1 MWINHFSDIYSC
13 VAISG
18 LGSHAF
24 GSWKDRDSH
33 FMWLRDALPN
43 HLQGARVLIY
53 GYDSKLAESRSY
65 QNLEDVASKFRQS
78 LSVVLGGRTSSRPLI
93 FIAHSLGGLVLKQAM
108 IEMASEDASAA
119 ELENFKSTF
128 AILFFGVPNQGMDIR
143 SLHAMVRGQPNEP
156 FTSYFDRDAGFLHQL
171 INKFRETF
179 YFQDSHI
186 ISFFETKASPT
197 AKLDSTGRWS
207 MSGEPAVL
215 VDRHSAKS
223 GRPWEDQRSHLY
235 PINCTH
241 SDMVKFCEHDDDLGV
256 ILDRLTRFVYM
267 APAVI
272 KSRWKNHAEVSSPSN
287 RNLVSDSVL
296 SSPTIV
302 LPASKSQSSG
312 PDILSKPSN
321 KKELETLPTKI
332 NAPSNFKPIV
342 PASDDSLQEPGSF
355 KSQRAQVKKIF
366 DTTVKGQYKEREGG
380 YSRVGVLFLSWL
392 DGRYF
397 DESEVYRYCAAL
409 VHEAISHTN

>member
-1 MWINHFSDIYSC
+1 MRFNQISNTPSC

-33 FMWLRDALPN
+33 FMWLRDALPVR
-43 HLQGARVLIY
+43 LRGARVLIY

-78 LSVVLGGRTSSRPLI
+78 LSVVLGGRTRSRPLI
-93 FIAHSLGGLVLKQAM
+93 FVAHSLGGLVLKQAV
-108 IEMASEDASAA
+108 IEMASENASAA
-119 ELENFKSTF
+119 ESENFKATF

-156 FTSYFDRDAGFLHQL
+156 FTSYLDRDAGFLYQL

-179 YFQDSHI
+179 HFQDSHI
-186 ISFFETKASPT
+186 ISFFETKAFPT

-223 GRPWEDQRSHLY
+223 GGFWEDQRSHLY

-241 SDMVKFCEHDDDLGV
+241 SDMVKFGEHDDDLDI
-256 ILDRLTRFVYM
+256 ILDRMTKFVYM

-272 KSRWKNHAEVSSPSN
+272 KYRWENHAEVSSPPN
-287 RNLVSDSVL
+287 RKLVSGRLL
-296 SSPTIV
+296 SSSPIV
-302 LPASKSQSSG
+302 LPASTSQFSG
-312 PDILSKPSN
+312 PDVPSGPS
-321 KKELETLPTKI
+321 EKI
-332 NAPSNFKPIV
+332 
-342 PASDDSLQEPGSF
+342 E
-355 KSQRAQVKKIF
+355 
-366 DTTVKGQYKEREGG
+366 
-380 YSRVGVLFLSWL
+380 
-392 DGRYF
+392 
-397 DESEVYRYCAAL
+397 
-409 VHEAISHTN
+409 

>member
-1 MWINHFSDIYSC
+1 
-13 VAISG
+13 
-18 LGSHAF
+18 
-24 GSWKDRDSH
+24 
-33 FMWLRDALPN
+33 MWLRDALPD

-65 QNLEDVASKFRQS
+65 QNLEDVASKFRQT
-78 LSVVLGGRTSSRPLI
+78 LSVVLGGRISSRPLI
-93 FIAHSLGGLVLKQAM
+93 FVAHSLGGLVLKQAM

-119 ELENFKSTF
+119 ESENFKSTF

-171 INKFRETF
+171 INKFREKF
-179 YFQDSHI
+179 HFQDSHI

-223 GRPWEDQRSHLY
+223 GRFWEDQRSHLY

-241 SDMVKFCEHDDDLGV
+241 SDMVKFCEHDDNLDV
-256 ILDRLTRFVYM
+256 ILERLTRFVYM

-272 KSRWKNHAEVSSPSN
+272 RHRWKTHTEVSSPLN
-287 RNLVSDSVL
+287 RSLVSGKLL
-296 SSPTIV
+296 SST
-302 LPASKSQSSG
+302 SQSSG
-312 PDILSKPSN
+312 PDVPSTPSEA
-321 KKELETLPTKI
+321 KELETLPTKED
-332 NAPSNFKPIV
+332 ASSNSTLLV
-342 PASDDSLQEPGSF
+342 PTAYDSLQEQDSSEVKG
-355 KSQRAQVKKIF
+355 AEAKKIF
-366 DTTVKGQYKEREGG
+366 ETTVKGHYKEPGGG
-380 YSRVGVLFLSWL
+380 YSRVGALFLTWL
-392 DGRYF
+392 DDDCGRNGG
-397 DESEVYRYCAAL
+397 EVCEYSAAL
-409 VHEAISHTN
+409 VHDGPVAISHTN

>member
-1 MWINHFSDIYSC
+1 MRIKQISDTSSC

-33 FMWLRDALPN
+33 FMWLRDALPV
-43 HLQGARVLIY
+43 HLRGARVLIY

-78 LSVVLGGRTSSRPLI
+78 LSVVLGGRISSRRPLI
-93 FIAHSLGGLVLKQAM
+93 FVAHSLGGLVLKQAM
-108 IEMASEDASAA
+108 IEMASEDALAA
-119 ELENFKSTF
+119 ESENFKATF

-179 YFQDSHI
+179 HFQDSHI

-223 GRPWEDQRSHLY
+223 GRSWEDQQSHLY

-241 SDMVKFCEHDDDLGV
+241 SDMVKFCEYDDDLDI
-256 ILDRLTRFVYM
+256 ILERLTRFVYM

-272 KSRWKNHAEVSSPSN
+272 KYRWENYAEVSSPLN
-287 RNLVSDSVL
+287 RNPVSGRLL
-296 SSPTIV
+296 SSSPIV
-302 LPASKSQSSG
+302 LPASASQSSG
-312 PDILSKPSN
+312 PDVPSKPPDEEN
-321 KKELETLPTKI
+321 LETVPTKED
-332 NAPSNFKPIV
+332 ASSNSKLLV
-342 PASDDSLQEPGSF
+342 PTAYDSLQQQGSF
-355 KSQRAQVKKIF
+355 EVQEAEVKKIF
-366 DTTVKGQYKEREGG
+366 DTTVKGHYKEPEGG
-380 YSRVGVLFLSWL
+380 YSRVGALFLTWL
-392 DGRYF
+392 DDDLGCNG
-397 DESEVYRYCAAL
+397 DEVC
-409 VHEAISHTN
+409 

>member
-1 MWINHFSDIYSC
+1 MRINQFSDISSC

-33 FMWLRDALPN
+33 FMWLRDALPD

-78 LSVVLGGRTSSRPLI
+78 LSVVLGERISSRPLI
-93 FIAHSLGGLVLKQAM
+93 FVAHSLGGLVLKQAM

-119 ELENFKSTF
+119 EFENFKATF

-179 YFQDSHI
+179 HFRDSHI

-223 GRPWEDQRSHLY
+223 GRSWEDQRSHLY

-241 SDMVKFCEHDDDLGV
+241 SDMVKFCEHDDDLDV
-256 ILDRLTRFVYM
+256 ILERVTRFVYM

-272 KSRWKNHAEVSSPSN
+272 KYRWENHAGVSSPPN
-287 RNLVSDSVL
+287 RNLVSGRLL
-296 SSPTIV
+296 SSPPIV
-302 LPASKSQSSG
+302 LPASASQSSG
-312 PDILSKPSN
+312 PDVPSRPSDE
-321 KKELETLPTKI
+321 KELETLPTKED
-332 NAPSNFKPIV
+332 ASSNSKLLV
-342 PASDDSLQEPGSF
+342 PTAYDSLQEQGSLEV
-355 KSQRAQVKKIF
+355 QGAEVKKIF
-366 DTTVKGQYKEREGG
+366 DTTIKGHYKEPGGG
-380 YSRVGVLFLSWL
+380 YSRVGALFISWL
-392 DGRYF
+392 DDDLSYNR
-397 DESEVYRYCAAL
+397 DEVC
-409 VHEAISHTN
+409 

>member
-1 MWINHFSDIYSC
+1 MFINQVSDISSC
-13 VAISG
+13 IAISG

-78 LSVVLGGRTSSRPLI
+78 LSVVLGGRISSRPLI
-93 FIAHSLGGLVLKQAM
+93 FVAHSLGGLVLKQAM
-108 IEMASEDASAA
+108 IEMASEDAPAT
-119 ELENFKSTF
+119 ELENFKATF

-223 GRPWEDQRSHLY
+223 GRSWEDQRSHLY

-256 ILDRLTRFVYM
+256 ILERLSRFIYM

-272 KSRWKNHAEVSSPSN
+272 KHRWENHAEVSSPPNS
-287 RNLVSDSVL
+287 NLVSGRLL
-296 SSPTIV
+296 SSPPIV
-302 LPASKSQSSG
+302 LPASTSQSSG
-312 PDILSKPSN
+312 PDVPSRTSDE
-321 KKELETLPTKI
+321 KELETLPNKGD
-332 NAPSNFKPIV
+332 ASSNFKPLV
-342 PASDDSLQEPGSF
+342 PTAYDFLQEPGPF
-355 KSQRAQVKKIF
+355 KVQGAEVRKIF
-366 DTTVKGQYKEREGG
+366 DTKIKEQYKERGGG
-380 YSRVGVLFLSWL
+380 YSRVGALVISWL
-392 DGRYF
+392 DDDRGRYAG
-397 DESEVYRYCAAL
+397 EVC
-409 VHEAISHTN
+409 

>member
-1 MWINHFSDIYSC
+1 MRINQFSDISSC

-33 FMWLRDALPN
+33 FMWLRDALPD

-78 LSVVLGGRTSSRPLI
+78 LSVVLGERISSRPLI
-93 FIAHSLGGLVLKQAM
+93 FVAHSLGGLVLKQAM

-119 ELENFKSTF
+119 EFENFKATF

-179 YFQDSHI
+179 HFRDSHI

-223 GRPWEDQRSHLY
+223 GRSWEDQRSHLY

-241 SDMVKFCEHDDDLGV
+241 SDMVKFCEHDDDLDV
-256 ILDRLTRFVYM
+256 ILERLTRFVYM

-272 KSRWKNHAEVSSPSN
+272 KYRWENHAEVSSPPN
-287 RNLVSDSVL
+287 RNLVSGRLL
-296 SSPTIV
+296 SSPPIV
-302 LPASKSQSSG
+302 LPANHLLIGFAAWASLTDEIFGPCLLARSMDFVMASSNRRTGGREGTAESSG
-312 PDILSKPSN
+312 PSLLPQKVSPAFHVRAFQGN
-321 KKELETLPTKI
+321 HKEKAGPFSPW
-332 NAPSNFKPIV
+332 NS
-342 PASDDSLQEPGSF
+342 
-355 KSQRAQVKKIF
+355 
-366 DTTVKGQYKEREGG
+366 
-380 YSRVGVLFLSWL
+380 
-392 DGRYF
+392 
-397 DESEVYRYCAAL
+397 
-409 VHEAISHTN
+409 